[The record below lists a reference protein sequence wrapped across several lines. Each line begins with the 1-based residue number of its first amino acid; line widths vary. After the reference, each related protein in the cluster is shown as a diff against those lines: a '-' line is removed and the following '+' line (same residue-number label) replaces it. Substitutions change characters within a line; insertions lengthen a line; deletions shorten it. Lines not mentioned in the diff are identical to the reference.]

1 MWIKNAQEVISKASN
16 PITKELR
23 QTGLI
28 ILEQMYSQLQSS
40 VLLKEKLRLEG
51 DDLYV
56 GHSIVHLQDYDEI
69 LVVGGGKA
77 VVGMIKALEECFPD
91 PDREFTG
98 VVSVPDSIIMEEGV
112 SSEIALRKA
121 SHPIPDAR
129 GQRATEEMANLLRA
143 ATDKTLVFFLL
154 SGGGSALMPL
164 PVEGINLEAKLLASK
179 LLLKSGASISEINTV
194 RKHLSDWKG
203 GHAAKLAHPA
213 TVVSLILSDVIGDR
227 LDVIASGPTVPDNST
242 YPDARNVL
250 QTYGLWDK
258 VDETIRKRINL
269 GVRGHIPD
277 TPKIGDVA
285 FRNSITEL
293 IGNNRSATNI
303 VTRVGQELGFK
314 VMVLTNHMEG
324 EAREVGRFVGAV
336 ALQIERFNEP
346 ISSPCVVVLGG
357 ETTVTVEGNGY
368 GGRNQE
374 LAFAS
379 SQVLS
384 GTKNTVIISVGSD
397 GIDGVTDAA
406 GAIVDGDTKANLSQ
420 EGFNFEQTLKQNDT
434 GTALSRIGN
443 NLITGS
449 TGTNVADLVLI
460 ISKNKFQ

>member
-164 PVEGINLEAKLLASK
+164 PVEGINLEVKLLASK

-324 EAREVGRFVGAV
+324 EAREVGRFVGAG

-384 GTKNTVIISVGSD
+384 GTKNTAIISVSSD